1 MDKENLSRDE
11 FYFTK
16 GKVLFDEEKFDLAL
30 KSLDKALNLNPE
42 HVMANYFKAL
52 ILCKLNRNDDALE
65 NLNIVAKL
73 TDNFLIQ
80 QQVYLIMGYV
90 YSTKN
95 NVNLAI
101 EYFEKVIGTGLE
113 ASAAYNALAALY
125 HKKKDIKKAIEY
137 AKKALELK
145 SDNYNAMNTLA
156 YLLIDSGLD
165 IERGLQ
171 LAKKALNADPDNP
184 ARLDTVGYGYLK
196 LKNKKLAEEF
206 IVKAYNMTPEDPDIK
221 LHMKMLSKI

>member
-1 MDKENLSRDE
+1 MDTQSRDE

-16 GKVLFDEEKFDLAL
+16 GKVLFDEEKYDQAL
-30 KSLDKALNLNPE
+30 ESLNKALSINPN
-42 HVMANYFKAL
+42 HVMANYLKAL
-52 ILCKLNRNDDALE
+52 SLCKLNRIDEAIE
-65 NLNIVAKL
+65 PLNIVAEN
-73 TDNFLIQ
+73 TENFLIQ
-80 QQVYLIMGYV
+80 QQVYLILGYI

-95 NVNLAI
+95 NVELAI
-101 EYFEKVIGTGLE
+101 EYFEKVVGTGLE

-156 YLLIDSGLD
+156 YLLIDSGID

-171 LAKKALNADPDNP
+171 LAKKALTSDPENP
-184 ARLDTVGYGYLK
+184 ARLDTVGYAYLK
-196 LKNKKLAEEF
+196 LKNKQLAEEF
-206 IVKAYNMTPEDPDIK
+206 LVKAMKKMPDDPEIQKHFNMLK
-221 LHMKMLSKI
+221 NL

>member
-1 MDKENLSRDE
+1 MDSQSREE

-16 GKVLFDEEKFDLAL
+16 GKVLFDEEKYEQAI
-30 KSLDKALNLNPE
+30 KSFDKALSLNPE
-42 HVMANYFKAL
+42 HIMSNYLKSLA
-52 ILCKLNRNDDALE
+52 LCKLNKIDEAIDHL
-65 NLNIVAKL
+65 NLVAEK
-73 TDNFLIQ
+73 TENFLIQ
-80 QQVYLIMGYV
+80 QQVYLILGYI

-95 NVNLAI
+95 NVELAI

-125 HKKKDIKKAIEY
+125 HKKGDIKKAIEN

-156 YLLIDSGLD
+156 YLLIDSNID
-165 IERGLQ
+165 IEKGIQ
-171 LAKKALNADPDNP
+171 LAKKALAEEPNNP

-196 LKNKKLAEEF
+196 LKNKTIAKEF
-206 IVKAYNMTPEDPDIK
+206 LTKAYNINPNDVDIK
-221 LHMKMLSKI
+221 KHLELLSKL